1 MLPGAVS
8 SLKRSPR
15 RVGDVLLGSW
25 ARTFVVAAVLLIGFA
40 FVGWLALTGQ
50 LSDPRYA
57 NIPVVHPYPPAGY
70 YQNPFNPTDRGD
82 LINAAEAS
90 RVKADLLRDGQIEV
104 QASERGDASILAQGD
119 TGNRLARLRELIA
132 SDAAQGMVVRTDSH
146 LDSIVI
152 GRLVDPNDPSI
163 SWCVEERGTAT
174 LTYLSKASGQII
186 RKESF
191 RFAGKFWLVRSDD
204 RYLITDAQITN
215 QPVASS

>member
-40 FVGWLALTGQ
+40 IVGWLALTGQ

-90 RVKADLLRDGQIEV
+90 RVKADLLRDGQIEL
-104 QASERGDASILAQGD
+104 QASERGDASILAQGA

-132 SDAAQGMVVRTDSH
+132 SDAAQGMVVRTDS
-146 LDSIVI
+146 LCGALITS
-152 GRLVDPNDPSI
+152 GRLKLTSVFVNQATESLPADH
-163 SWCVEERGTAT
+163 VTHAHGQLGT
-174 LTYLSKASGQII
+174 
-186 RKESF
+186 
-191 RFAGKFWLVRSDD
+191 
-204 RYLITDAQITN
+204 
-215 QPVASS
+215 